1 MEKDTKPKLPTMMS
15 ILLICS
21 FINACLKIFS
31 SIIMYFGTPVMA
43 DMLES
48 GQLEDTIRQFMAT
61 ISDDEMQA
69 MMDSMGVVASINPV
83 YHLINGALYIAS
95 LVGVV
100 KMLKID
106 KTGLHVYSISQL
118 CMIIA
123 SSLYVNKLMPT
134 SPFWSDV
141 MVTALFI
148 VIYHLGFKQ
157 IEMRSNEQERA

>member
-1 MEKDTKPKLPTMMS
+1 MEQDTKLKLPTMMN

-43 DMLES
+43 EMLES
-48 GQLEDTIRQFMAT
+48 GQAETILQPFLAN
-61 ISDDEMQA
+61 ISEEEIQA
-69 MMDSMGVVASINPV
+69 LMDNMRVIASIKPI
-83 YHLINGALYIAS
+83 YHLITGVLFIAS
-95 LVGVV
+95 LIGVV

-118 CMIIA
+118 CMIVA
-123 SSLYVNKLMPT
+123 SSLYFYKIMPT
-134 SPFWSDV
+134 SSFWSDV

-157 IEMRSNEQERA
+157 LEMRNDEQERD